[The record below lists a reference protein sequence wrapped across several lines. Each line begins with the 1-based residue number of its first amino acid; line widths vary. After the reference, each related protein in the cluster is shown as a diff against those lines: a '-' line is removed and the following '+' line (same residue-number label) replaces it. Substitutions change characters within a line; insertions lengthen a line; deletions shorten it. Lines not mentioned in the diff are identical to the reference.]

1 MVSFEFIDNP
11 SLRFYSI
18 GSFSFDRTDV
28 FERLTFP
35 QAIRSAYA
43 LGQEDE
49 SLEPIV
55 LGDGAGEPVG
65 RPQPGDSLIFYDI
78 RGERE
83 VELSRSLT
91 EDDFPHFPVRRGL
104 GLKLVTMIEYAPGL
118 RVRVA
123 FEPEAQLKDT
133 LTEVL
138 TRSGRRV
145 AKIAE
150 SEKAVHVSYF
160 LNGKRDDVFPNEE
173 RLIVPSLPGEVNIAD
188 RPEMKAGEIGE
199 AVCAALADESK
210 DILIANLANVDVVG
224 HLENKKSVLAAVET
238 VDAVLGRIEAA
249 ARANKVTLI
258 VTADHGTVEDW
269 LYPDGTINTGH
280 TRSRVPFLV
289 ADFASSDPARISL
302 AGEGELADV
311 APTLLSLL
319 GLPQPG
325 AMTGRSLIL
334 GRPPAASRRLR
345 LLLLILDGW
354 GIREEA
360 YGNLIAEARTPHFDS
375 LWSSYPRATLR
386 ASGEAVGMPAN
397 TVGNSEAGHL
407 HLGAGRRVL
416 LDRVRID
423 RAVEKGNFASNPA
436 FLWAMEEAK
445 LPGRALHFMG
455 IVSHYSS
462 HGTLRHLFALLRLA
476 KDRGVSRVFIH
487 AFIGRRGE
495 KPESGAIYLEKVEEE
510 CRRLDCGRV
519 VTVMGRFWPLDR
531 EENWGRV
538 RKAYEAI
545 VFGQGRRIG

>member
-1 MVSFEFIDNP
+1 M
-11 SLRFYSI
+11 
-18 GSFSFDRTDV
+18 TDMI
-28 FERLTFP
+28 ERLTFP

-55 LGDGAGEPVG
+55 LADGAGEPIG

-83 VELSRSLT
+83 VELTRSLT

-104 GLKLVTMIEYAPGL
+104 GLNFVTMIEYAPGL
-118 RVRVA
+118 KARVA
-123 FEPEAQLKDT
+123 FEPEARLRDT
-133 LTEVL
+133 LAEVL

-145 AKIAE
+145 VKIAE
-150 SEKAVHVSYF
+150 SEKAVHLSFF
-160 LNGKRDDVFPNEE
+160 LNGKRDEVFPEEE
-173 RLIVPSLPGEVNIAD
+173 RIIIPSLPGEVSYAD
-188 RPEMKAGEIGE
+188 RPEMKAEEIGE

-210 DILIANLANVDVVG
+210 DVLVVNLANVDVVG
-224 HLENKKSVLAAVET
+224 HIEDQKAVLAAIET
-238 VDAVLGRIEAA
+238 VDAVLGRIAAA
-249 ARANKVTLI
+249 ARRNRVTMV

-289 ADFASSDPARISL
+289 ADYASPDTARMIL
-302 AGEGELADV
+302 ASEGELADV
-311 APTLLSLL
+311 APTVLLLL
-319 GLPQPG
+319 GLPTPA
-325 AMTGRSLIL
+325 AMTGRNLVQGQTDL
-334 GRPPAASRRLR
+334 AGRHR

-354 GIREEA
+354 GVREESF
-360 YGNLIAEARTPHFDS
+360 GNMIAQARTPHFDA
-375 LWSSYPRATLR
+375 LWSGFPRAVLS
-386 ASGEAVGMPAN
+386 ASGEAVGLPSG

-423 RAVEKGNFASNPA
+423 RAVESGDFASNPA
-436 FLWAMEEAK
+436 FLWAMEQAQR
-445 LPGRALHFMG
+445 PGKALHLMG

-462 HGTLRHLFALLRLA
+462 HGTLRHLFALLQLA
-476 KDRGVSRVFIH
+476 RDKKIPHVFIQ

>member
-1 MVSFEFIDNP
+1 M
-11 SLRFYSI
+11 
-18 GSFSFDRTDV
+18 TDV

-49 SLEPIV
+49 SLEPIILV
-55 LGDGAGEPVG
+55 DGAGEPVG
-65 RPQPGDSLIFYDI
+65 RPQAGDSLIFYDI

-83 VELSRSLT
+83 VELTRSLT

-104 GLKLVTMIEYAPGL
+104 GLNFVTMIEYAPGL
-118 RVRVA
+118 KARVA

-138 TRSGRRV
+138 SRSGRRV
-145 AKIAE
+145 VKIAE
-150 SEKAVHVSYF
+150 SEKAVHVSFF
-160 LNGKRDDVFPNEE
+160 LNGKRDEVFPEEE
-173 RLIVPSLPGEVNIAD
+173 RIIIPSLPGEVNIAD
-188 RPEMKAGEIGE
+188 KPEMKAGEIGE

-210 DILIANLANVDVVG
+210 DVLVVNLANVDVVG
-224 HLENKKSVLAAVET
+224 HIEDQKTVLAAIET
-238 VDAVLGRIEAA
+238 VDAVLGRIAAA
-249 ARANKVTLI
+249 ARRNRVTMV

-289 ADFASSDPARISL
+289 ADYASPDTAHKAL
-302 AGEGELADV
+302 APEGELADV
-311 APTLLSLL
+311 APTVLRLL
-319 GLPQPG
+319 GLPQPA
-325 AMTGRSLIL
+325 AMSGRSLVQGETDPA
-334 GRPPAASRRLR
+334 GRRRR

-354 GIREEA
+354 GIREETS
-360 YGNLIAEARTPHFDS
+360 GNMISLARTPQFDG
-375 LWSSYPRATLR
+375 LWSGFPHAVLS
-386 ASGEAVGMPAN
+386 ASGEAVGLPSG

-423 RAVEKGNFASNPA
+423 RAVETGDFASNPA

-445 LPGRALHFMG
+445 RPGRALHLMG

-476 KDRGVSRVFIH
+476 KDRGVSRVFIQ

-538 RKAYEAI
+538 RKAYEAV
-545 VFGQGRRIG
+545 VFGQGRKIG

>member
-1 MVSFEFIDNP
+1 
-11 SLRFYSI
+11 
-18 GSFSFDRTDV
+18 V

-43 LGQEDE
+43 RAEEDE

-55 LGDGAGEPVG
+55 LVDGSGGPVG

-83 VELSRSLT
+83 VELTRSLT

-104 GLKLVTMIEYAPGL
+104 GLNLVTMIEYAPGL

-123 FEPEAQLKDT
+123 FEPEAELKDT

-138 TRSGRRV
+138 TRSGHRV
-145 AKIAE
+145 TKVAE

-160 LNGKRDDVFPNEE
+160 LNGKRDSVFPNEE
-173 RLIVPSLPGEVNIAD
+173 RLIVPSLPGEVHIAD

-199 AVCAALADESK
+199 AVCASLADKSK

-224 HLENKKSVLAAVET
+224 HIENKRSVLAAVET
-238 VDAVLGRIEAA
+238 VDTVLGRITAA
-249 ARANKVTLI
+249 ARANKVTLV

-269 LYPDGTINTGH
+269 LYPDGTVNTGH

-289 ADFASSDPARISL
+289 ADFASPDAACISL

-311 APTLLSLL
+311 APTILSLL
-319 GLPQPG
+319 ELIQPA

-334 GRPPAASRRLR
+334 GQPPQAFTRRR

-354 GIREEA
+354 GIREET

-375 LWSSYPRATLR
+375 LWSGYPRAILR

-423 RAVEKGNFASNPA
+423 RAVERGDFASNPA

-445 LPGRALHFMG
+445 QPGRALHLMG

-476 KDRGVSRVFIH
+476 KEKGVLRVFIH

-495 KPESGAIYLEKVEEE
+495 KPESGAIYVEKVEEE